1 MKRLLIL
8 LALAA
13 VLPACKSVSS
23 FVHDGEV
30 VAKAGKHKLYAAELE
45 DFIPG
50 GISAEDS
57 TRLAAQYID
66 KWATDMLFMD
76 MAETE
81 LSKGEKDVSREIESY
96 RRSLLKYRYE
106 QKYVNQRLDTAVT
119 EADIEKYYQDHPD
132 HFKLVRPIVKARYAR
147 ISGKVGVCMVTSG
160 PGATNL
166 ITALATCYADS
177 IPIIAISGQVSS
189 ELLPFMLHGTGDLY
203 ASSLLAAIMA
213 GKSLYDAVDFAGGF
227 VRDAMRITQAQPDFE
242 VRGVSFESRLSE
254 VAALLG

>member
-147 ISGKVGVCMVTSG
+147 ISGDS
-160 PGATNL
+160 PNL
-166 ITALATCYADS
+166 S
-177 IPIIAISGQVSS
+177 
-189 ELLPFMLHGTGDLY
+189 
-203 ASSLLAAIMA
+203 
-213 GKSLYDAVDFAGGF
+213 AV
-227 VRDAMRITQAQPDFE
+227 RKNL
-242 VRGVSFESRLSE
+242 LSE
-254 VAALLG
+254 GPDDDDQIVSDSLTRVCCLSI